1 MGRSVLTVTHIL
13 PADPM
18 ATVVAELALTAHD
31 RTRSR
36 HRFVAT
42 DGTPIQLNLPRG
54 SLVRGN
60 TLLAS
65 PDGLRVR
72 VVAKSEP
79 VLRVTAESPLALTRA
94 AYHLGN
100 RHVPLEIT
108 PGSLMLEPDAV
119 LEAML
124 LQLGGLTVES
134 LVLPFEPEAGA
145 YHGGHVSSSYSHD
158 SHGSHATPKPQV
170 TTPHSHDHPHGR

>member
-1 MGRSVLTVTHIL
+1 MLTVIHIL
-13 PADPM
+13 PADPV

-36 HRFVAT
+36 HCFLAI
-42 DGTPIQLNLPRG
+42 DGQPIQLNLPRG
-54 SLVRGN
+54 SLLRGN

-65 PDGLRVR
+65 ADGQRVR
-72 VVAKSEP
+72 VVAKPEP
-79 VLRVTAESPLALTRA
+79 VLKVTAVSPLALTRA

-100 RHVPLEIT
+100 RHVPLEIA
-108 PGSLMLEPDAV
+108 PDSLTLEPDPV

-124 LQLGGLTVES
+124 LQLGGLSVQA

-145 YHGGHVSSSYSHD
+145 YHSSQA
-158 SHGSHATPKPQV
+158 HGTHAHT
-170 TTPHSHDHPHGR
+170 HGT